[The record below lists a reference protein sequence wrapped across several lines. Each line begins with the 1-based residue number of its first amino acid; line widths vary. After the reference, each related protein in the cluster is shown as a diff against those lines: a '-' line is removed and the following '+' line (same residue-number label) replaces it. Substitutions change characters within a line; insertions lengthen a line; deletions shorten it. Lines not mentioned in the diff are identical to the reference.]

1 MTFMLLQA
9 STHCCIV
16 YARKAIVSPT
26 SFAFLPALQSY
37 SLLLYDRS
45 VGGHELS
52 IVGVAASGEMEVE
65 VPVTVGAGATTTLE
79 MPADD
84 VCTELVAVAVADTK
98 ETWSVLFVLSVA

>member
-16 YARKAIVSPT
+16 YASMAIMSPT
-26 SFAFLPALQSY
+26 SFAFLFVMQSY

-52 IVGVAASGEMEVE
+52 IVGVGAAAFSEKDKVGLLIAVE
-65 VPVTVGAGATTTLE
+65 AAAMTAFSDVAT
-79 MPADD
+79 DD
-84 VCTELVAVAVADTK
+84 FCE
-98 ETWSVLFVLSVA
+98 ESVSVAAP